1 MLRQSFHVLVL
12 MSQTGGTQ
20 QGSNFGKNLSVLPKN
35 GFEDRFFRK
44 LRKILVKKKLV
55 KPIYG
60 GVLGNGL
67 WLPD

>member
-1 MLRQSFHVLVL
+1 MSRQSFHVLVL

-60 GVLGNGL
+60 GGARERPLA
-67 WLPD
+67 P